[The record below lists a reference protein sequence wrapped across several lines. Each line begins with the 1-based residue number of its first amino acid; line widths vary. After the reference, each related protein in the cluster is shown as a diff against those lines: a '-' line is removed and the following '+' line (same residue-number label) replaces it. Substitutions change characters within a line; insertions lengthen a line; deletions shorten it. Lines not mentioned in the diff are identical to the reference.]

1 MIFLNTLREGMRV
14 SEVYLCKKRQINLTK
29 AGKEY
34 CAVQLQDRS
43 TVVDGKI
50 WDLGNPG
57 IEDFDEADYVQV
69 DADVT
74 LFNNAIQLNIRRIR
88 RAGEG
93 EYIPSDYLP
102 VSEKNIDEMKKEL
115 LVMIASV
122 KNKHMHA
129 LLEEFF
135 VKDEEFMKK
144 YCFSS
149 AAKSIHHSF
158 VGGLLEH
165 SLSVAKTCEFMSKMY
180 PYLNHDILITVAV
193 LHDIGKIVEI
203 NPYPNNDYSDDGQF
217 LGHIVLGVEMIDEKL
232 RNLPD
237 FPKLLATEIK
247 HCILAHHGEFE
258 YGSPKKPAIAE
269 ALALNLE
276 DNADAK
282 METMKELMQAAGENT
297 GWLGYNKL
305 IESNIKKTTI

>member
-1 MIFLNTLREGMRV
+1 MKFLNTLREGMHI

-34 CAVQLQDRS
+34 CSLQLQDRS

-57 IEDFDEADYVQV
+57 IEDFDETDYVQIE
-69 DADVT
+69 ADVT
-74 LFNNAIQLNIRRIR
+74 LFNNAIQLNIKRIR
-88 RAGEG
+88 RADEG
-93 EYIPSDYLP
+93 EYVPSDYLP
-102 VSEKNIDEMKKEL
+102 VSERDFDEMKEQLNKT
-115 LVMIASV
+115 IASV
-122 KNKHMHA
+122 KNKYLHA

-135 VKDEEFMKK
+135 VKDEVLVKK

-149 AAKSIHHSF
+149 AAKSVHHSF

-165 SLSVAKTCEFMSKMY
+165 SLGVAKMCEFMSEAY
-180 PYLNHDILITVAV
+180 PYLNHDILITVAL
-193 LHDIGKIVEI
+193 LHDIGKIREI
-203 NPYPNNDYSDDGQF
+203 NPYPNNDYSDEGQF
-217 LGHIVLGVEMIDEKL
+217 IGHIVIGVEMIDEKL
-232 RNLPD
+232 MQIPD
-237 FPKLLATEIK
+237 FPVNLATEIK

-269 ALALNLE
+269 ALALNLA
-276 DNADAK
+276 DNADSK

-305 IESNIKKTTI
+305 IESNIKKTTV

>member
-1 MIFLNTLREGMRV
+1 MHI

-34 CAVQLQDRS
+34 CSLQLQDRS

-57 IEDFDEADYVQV
+57 IEDFDETDYVQIE
-69 DADVT
+69 ADVT
-74 LFNNAIQLNIRRIR
+74 LFNNAIQLNIKRIR
-88 RAGEG
+88 RADEG
-93 EYIPSDYLP
+93 EYVPSDYLP
-102 VSEKNIDEMKKEL
+102 VSERDFDEMKEQLNKT
-115 LVMIASV
+115 IASV
-122 KNKHMHA
+122 KNKYLHA

-135 VKDEEFMKK
+135 VKDEVLVKK

-149 AAKSIHHSF
+149 AAKSVHHSF

-165 SLSVAKTCEFMSKMY
+165 SLGVAKMCEFMSEAY
-180 PYLNHDILITVAV
+180 PYLNHDILITVAL
-193 LHDIGKIVEI
+193 LHDIGKIREI
-203 NPYPNNDYSDDGQF
+203 NPYPNNDYSDEGQF
-217 LGHIVLGVEMIDEKL
+217 IGHIVIGVEMIDEKL
-232 RNLPD
+232 MQIPD
-237 FPKLLATEIK
+237 FPVNLATEIK

-269 ALALNLE
+269 ALALNLA
-276 DNADAK
+276 DNADSK

-305 IESNIKKTTI
+305 IESNIKKTTV

>member
-1 MIFLNTLREGMRV
+1 MKFLNTLREGMHI

-34 CAVQLQDRS
+34 CSLQLQDRS

-57 IEDFDEADYVQV
+57 IEDFDETDYVQIE
-69 DADVT
+69 ADVT
-74 LFNNAIQLNIRRIR
+74 LFNNAIQLNIKRIR
-88 RAGEG
+88 RADEG
-93 EYIPSDYLP
+93 EYVPSDYLP
-102 VSEKNIDEMKKEL
+102 VSERDFDEMKEQLNKT
-115 LVMIASV
+115 IASV
-122 KNKHMHA
+122 KNKYLHA

-135 VKDEEFMKK
+135 VKDEVLIKK

-149 AAKSIHHSF
+149 AAKSVHHSF

-165 SLSVAKTCEFMSKMY
+165 SLGVAKMCEFMSEAY
-180 PYLNHDILITVAV
+180 PYLNHDILITVAL
-193 LHDIGKIVEI
+193 LHDIGKIREI
-203 NPYPNNDYSDDGQF
+203 NPYPNNDYSDEGQF
-217 LGHIVLGVEMIDEKL
+217 IGHIVIGVEMIDEKL
-232 RNLPD
+232 MQIPD
-237 FPKLLATEIK
+237 FPVNLATEIK

-269 ALALNLE
+269 ALALNLA
-276 DNADAK
+276 DNADSK

-305 IESNIKKTTI
+305 IESNIKKTTV

>member
-1 MIFLNTLREGMRV
+1 MKYLNTLREGMHV

-34 CAVQLQDRS
+34 CSLQLQDRT
-43 TVVDGKI
+43 TVTDGKI

-57 IEDFDEADYVQV
+57 IEDFDEADYVQI

-74 LFNNAIQLNIRRIR
+74 LFNNAIQLNIKRIR

-93 EYIPSDYLP
+93 EYVPSDYLP
-102 VSEKNIDEMKKEL
+102 VSERDIDEMKKQL
-115 LVMIASV
+115 MDTIASV
-122 KNKHMHA
+122 KNKHLHA

-135 VKDEEFMKK
+135 IKDEGFAKK

-149 AAKSIHHSF
+149 AAKSVHHSF

-165 SLSVAKTCEFMSKMY
+165 SLGVAAMCEFMAKAY
-180 PYLNHDILITVAV
+180 PYLNHDLLVTVAL
-193 LHDIGKIVEI
+193 LHDIGKTREI
-203 NPYPNNDYSDDGQF
+203 NPYPNNDYSDEGQF
-217 LGHIVLGVEMIDEKL
+217 LGHIVIGVEMIDEKL
-232 RNLPD
+232 RDLPE
-237 FPKLLATEIK
+237 FPQNLATEVK

-258 YGSPKKPAIAE
+258 FGSPKKPAIAE
-269 ALALNLE
+269 ALALNLA
-276 DNADAK
+276 DNSDAK
-282 METMKELMQAAGENT
+282 IEIMKELMQAAGENA

>member
-1 MIFLNTLREGMRV
+1 MKFLNTLREGMHI

-34 CAVQLQDRS
+34 CSLQLQDRS

-50 WDLGNPG
+50 WDLSNPG
-57 IEDFDEADYVQV
+57 IEDFDETDYVQIE
-69 DADVT
+69 ADVT
-74 LFNNAIQLNIRRIR
+74 LFNNAIQLNIKRIR
-88 RAGEG
+88 RADEG
-93 EYIPSDYLP
+93 EYVPSDYLP
-102 VSEKNIDEMKKEL
+102 VSERDFDEMKEQLNKT
-115 LVMIASV
+115 IASV
-122 KNKHMHA
+122 KNKYLHA

-135 VKDEEFMKK
+135 VKDEVLVKK

-149 AAKSIHHSF
+149 AAKSVHHSF

-165 SLSVAKTCEFMSKMY
+165 SLGVAKMCEFMSEAY
-180 PYLNHDILITVAV
+180 PYLNHDILITVAL
-193 LHDIGKIVEI
+193 LHDIGKIREI
-203 NPYPNNDYSDDGQF
+203 NPYPNNDYSDEGQF
-217 LGHIVLGVEMIDEKL
+217 IGHIVIGVEMIDEKL
-232 RNLPD
+232 MQIPD
-237 FPKLLATEIK
+237 FPVNLATEIK

-269 ALALNLE
+269 ALALNLA
-276 DNADAK
+276 DNADSK

-305 IESNIKKTTI
+305 IESNIKKTTV

>member
-1 MIFLNTLREGMRV
+1 MVFLNTLREGMHV

-34 CAVQLQDRS
+34 CSVQLQDRS
-43 TVVDGKI
+43 AVVDGKI

-69 DADVT
+69 DADIT
-74 LFNNAIQLNIRRIR
+74 LFNNAVQLNIRRIR
-88 RAGEG
+88 KAEEG
-93 EYIPSDYLP
+93 EYYPSDYLP
-102 VSEKNIDEMKKEL
+102 VSEKNIDEMKTQL
-115 LVMIASV
+115 LEMIASV
-122 KNKHMHA
+122 KNKNLHA

-135 VKDEEFMKK
+135 VKDEDFMKK

-149 AAKSIHHSF
+149 AAKSVHHSF

-165 SLSVAKTCEFMSKMY
+165 SLSVAQMCEFMSKAY
-180 PYLNHDILITVAV
+180 PYLNHDILITVAL
-193 LHDIGKIVEI
+193 LHDIGKIIEI
-203 NPYPNNDYSDDGQF
+203 NPYPSNDYSDEGQF
-217 LGHIVLGVEMIDEKL
+217 LGHIVIGVEMIDDKL
-232 RNLPD
+232 RNLPE
-237 FPKLLATEIK
+237 FPKGLATEVK

-258 YGSPKKPAIAE
+258 FGSPKKPAIAE
-269 ALALNLE
+269 ALALNLA
-276 DNADAK
+276 DNSDAK
-282 METMKELMQAAGENT
+282 MEIMKELMQAAGSNT

>member
-1 MIFLNTLREGMRV
+1 MIFLNTLREGMHV

-57 IEDFDEADYVQV
+57 IEDFDEAEYVQV

-74 LFNNAIQLNIRRIR
+74 LFNNAVQLNIRRIR

-115 LVMIASV
+115 LEMIASV

-217 LGHIVLGVEMIDEKL
+217 LGHIVIGVEMIDEKL

-269 ALALNLE
+269 ALALNLA
-276 DNADAK
+276 DNTDAK
-282 METMKELMQAAGENT
+282 METMKELMQAAGDNT